1 MLEAKHHFF
10 FYPFFQHYSSW
21 KIGRNFH
28 EVKVIGAFEDQQL
41 PILLLAN
48 HVSWWDGFWIM
59 NLDVKLLKRKF
70 HFMMLEE
77 QLRKHWYFRLSG
89 GYSVRKN
96 SKSVI
101 ESLQYTA
108 DLLQDSQHM
117 VLMFPQGKITSLY
130 QYSVDFEKGLER
142 VLQKCKNPIQIVF
155 LVNLTEYFVNPKP
168 TLFMHIQSYEGEND
182 FTAVQTAYNAFYHS
196 VLMYHQQIYY

>member
-28 EVKVIGAFEDQQL
+28 EVKVIGTFDDQQL

-59 NLDVKLLKRKF
+59 NLDMKVLKRKF

-96 SKSVI
+96 SKSVL
-101 ESLQYTA
+101 ESLQYTV
-108 DLLQDSQHM
+108 DLLQDSQNM
-117 VLMFPQGKITSLY
+117 VLMFPQGRITSHY
-130 QYSVDFEKGLER
+130 QYPIDFEKGLER
-142 VLQKCKNPIQIVF
+142 VMQKCKNPIQIVF
-155 LVNLTEYFVNPKP
+155 LVNLPEYFVNPKP
-168 TLFMHIQSYEGEND
+168 TLFMHIQSYLGRRSFED
-182 FTAVQTAYNAFYHS
+182 IQTAYNEFYHS
-196 VLMYHQQIYY
+196 VLTYHRQIYY

>member
-28 EVKVIGAFEDQQL
+28 EVKVIGTFDDQQL

-59 NLDVKLLKRKF
+59 NLDMKVLKRKF

-77 QLRKHWYFRLSG
+77 QLQTKAGRTKDYKEGVDAFLNKRMPEF
-89 GYSVRKN
+89 K
-96 SKSVI
+96 
-101 ESLQYTA
+101 
-108 DLLQDSQHM
+108 
-117 VLMFPQGKITSLY
+117 GK
-130 QYSVDFEKGLER
+130 
-142 VLQKCKNPIQIVF
+142 
-155 LVNLTEYFVNPKP
+155 
-168 TLFMHIQSYEGEND
+168 
-182 FTAVQTAYNAFYHS
+182 
-196 VLMYHQQIYY
+196 